1 MIDKE
6 RIPGGGLEDDILD
19 GDGELD
25 GLVQMPRIL
34 LDLAN
39 GHLQGSEIDTVV
51 EWLQASEEAPPPPW
65 AVNRAV
71 RIGRKVEDGQE
82 ARTAIWRRL
91 IAALVY
97 DTRVHPRAA
106 GARAVAG
113 DELRLM
119 YQAGG
124 IEIDLE
130 VTDGGIAGRLRLLG
144 QVTAEPP
151 DLTRAWVAAEGPA
164 GRVEGE
170 IDELGQFA
178 LDGLVTGRH
187 RMEIGLTY
195 ELIEIPEVQ
204 I

>member
-1 MIDKE
+1 MIDE
-6 RIPGGGLEDDILD
+6 HRIIDDAPDEACGVD
-19 GDGELD
+19 G
-25 GLVQMPRIL
+25 MPRIL
-34 LDLAN
+34 LDLADGRLN
-39 GHLQGSEIDTVV
+39 GPDVDVVV
-51 EWLQASEEAPPPPW
+51 EWLQASEEPGPPAW
-65 AVNRAV
+65 VVNRAI
-71 RIGRKVEDGQE
+71 RIGRQPEEGRQ

-91 IAALVY
+91 VAGLVF
-97 DTRVHPRAA
+97 DNRLQVRAA
-106 GARAVAG
+106 GARAVG
-113 DELRLM
+113 VEQLRLM

-130 VTDGGIAGRLRLLG
+130 VTDSSIAGRLRMLG

-151 DLTRAWVAAEGPA
+151 DLTRAWVAAEGPS

-170 IDELGQFA
+170 VDELGQFV
-178 LDGLVTGRH
+178 LDGLVAGRH